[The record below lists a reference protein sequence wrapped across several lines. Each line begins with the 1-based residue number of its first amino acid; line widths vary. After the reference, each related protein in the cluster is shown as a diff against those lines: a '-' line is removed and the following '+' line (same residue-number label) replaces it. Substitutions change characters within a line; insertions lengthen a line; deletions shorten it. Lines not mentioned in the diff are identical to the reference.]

1 MRRFNQKTIILE
13 PVPPR
18 QSVAVLQ
25 PDGDYLS
32 EIWGGFINAGDARR
46 LVAAKPVRL
55 EIAAWQLGDGSGE
68 WVQVPEGQ
76 HILGCQTGELVR
88 AVLYDGVP
96 RVV

>member
-25 PDGDYLS
+25 PDGDYIT
-32 EIWGGFINAGDARR
+32 ETWGGFINADDARR
-46 LVAAKPVRL
+46 LVAAKSVRL
-55 EIAAWQLGDGSGE
+55 EIAAWQLGDGSEE
-68 WVQVPEGQ
+68 WIQVPKGQ

-88 AVLYDGVP
+88 AVLYGGKP